1 VNNEMCMSGCDQVIQ
16 TERGRKREREKELSK
31 EWHMLRLQCI
41 WVQKAAFNKYRNR
54 QMLESVEMHVR
65 LTTLQRALKENLMQN
80 PYVSYSKLKLA
91 YFGATIVDPT
101 DSNNALTSDSQRK

>member
-1 VNNEMCMSGCDQVIQ
+1 
-16 TERGRKREREKELSK
+16 
-31 EWHMLRLQCI
+31 
-41 WVQKAAFNKYRNR
+41 
-54 QMLESVEMHVR
+54 MLESVEMHVR